1 MEKHGGGGE
10 EGRHLETVLSV
21 AYSFKMFA
29 VITPELW

>member
-1 MEKHGGGGE
+1 MEKLGGE

-21 AYSFKMFA
+21 AYSFKMFV